1 MMIGTGDN
9 KKVLLPILIMGITL
23 SLSAHEKQSRNTF
36 YSEELKAIA
45 VKANISSIS
54 DTLSDGIYYGM
65 TVYKKK
71 PITIIVEDNEVKHIG
86 YSIFSPQQRAAF
98 NPICCNFV
106 ERYALILKVPVERNR
121 PNHEMMEQDKVIFRT
136 GNFETLEDLIGER
149 DTTLRIS
156 YNCENNIN
164 FFTWN
169 KNGNIVCELGFP
181 SSYKLLLGMEMDEL
195 DARLKRDILNTPTPV
210 SDSIRVFS
218 KEDLIASITRDF
230 YVKKGA
236 YYYFAE
242 LNSDNY
248 YEPVSQ
254 KENMYSLMYNC
265 QYPRQSLANVM
276 TNSGLPNKFQLH
288 IKQEVYGYNDS
299 VYTAPL
305 AKYIDFC
312 LKSGCNPYFCVIR
325 ESDGVMDC
333 ELIMRNEV
341 LQYNHVMRMKV
352 GTEEVK
358 RRKGVIEARLDAYV
372 PTHYLKNLFN
382 EIKQ

>member
-1 MMIGTGDN
+1 MITVLDK
-9 KKVLLPILIMGITL
+9 KKVFLPILILGITF
-23 SLSAHEKQSRNTF
+23 SLSAHEYRTRNTY
-36 YSEELKAIA
+36 YSEELKTIA
-45 VKANISSIS
+45 EKANIKLIS
-54 DTLSDGIYYGM
+54 DTLGDGIYYSA

-86 YSIFSPQQRAAF
+86 YNIFSPQERRAF
-98 NPICCNFV
+98 NPLCCNFI
-106 ERYALILKVPVERNR
+106 ERYALLLKVPVERHRALN
-121 PNHEMMEQDKVIFRT
+121 EMMLQDKVIFRT
-136 GNFETLEDLIGER
+136 GNFDTLEKLIGDR
-149 DTTLRIS
+149 DKTLKIS
-156 YNCENNIN
+156 YSCENNIN

-248 YEPVSQ
+248 YQPVSQ
-254 KENMYSLMYNC
+254 KDNMYSLMYNC

-382 EIKQ
+382 ELKQ